1 MAWRE
6 DAAITKL
13 KTTTLTAT
21 DLTVSGTMTLASP
34 LAAQTVALST
44 MTRLKLGTAALELAT
59 SATFTFTAGAANVAE
74 VLITPVNSAG
84 TTIARVNQLTVFLS
98 DAATGVGLTGTA
110 ASGTVQAKAAS
121 GTDVGILTA
130 KKALLVHT
138 LASGLYTLE
147 ITASA
152 KTAYYVGVILPC
164 GLLVVSRVM
173 TGADY
178 GA

>member
-6 DAAITKL
+6 DANITKL
-13 KTTTLTAT
+13 KVK
-21 DLTVSGTMTLASP
+21 DLTVTSGSTDALAT
-34 LAAQTVALST
+34 A
-44 MTRLKLGTAALELAT
+44 TRLKLGASALELAT
-59 SATFTFTAGAANVAE
+59 SATFTFTAGASNVAE

-84 TTIARVNQLTVFLS
+84 TTIARVLPLTVYLS

-130 KKALLVHT
+130 KKALAVHT

-147 ITASA
+147 ITATG
-152 KTAYYVGVILPC
+152 KTGYYVCVMLPG

-173 TGADY
+173 TSADY